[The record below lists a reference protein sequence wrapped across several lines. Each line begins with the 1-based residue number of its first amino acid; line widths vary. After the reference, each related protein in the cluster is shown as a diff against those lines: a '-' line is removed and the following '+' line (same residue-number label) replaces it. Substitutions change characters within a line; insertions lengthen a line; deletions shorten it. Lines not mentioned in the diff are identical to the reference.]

1 MGKIYTSY
9 FANWR
14 NFPEGSL
21 KLGITRFPPDY
32 WKDEVNIAALAP
44 SVNLLRQ
51 YKDKFLDEYIF
62 KQIYMRELEDRGLT
76 PSGVRQIL
84 NDLAKDRD
92 VILCCYERPEEFCH
106 RHILAEWLG
115 EDVKELE

>member
-1 MGKIYTSY
+1 MAHIYTSY

-21 KLGITRFPPDY
+21 KIGVTRFPPAY
-32 WKDEVNIAALAP
+32 WKDEINIENLAP
-44 SVNLLRQ
+44 SVETLRQ
-51 YKDKFLDEYIF
+51 YQNKFLDEYIF
-62 KQIYMRELEDRGLT
+62 KQLYVRELEDRGLQAD
-76 PSGVRQIL
+76 GVRRIL

-92 VILCCYERPEEFCH
+92 IVLCCYEKPEDFCH

-115 EDVKELE
+115 EDVKEL